1 MRVQSVLCAEVI
13 NEWENR
19 HVSSIQK
26 ARIDVSIRQAANAKY
41 KRVGPELSAIQS
53 GIVPVI
59 IEVPRDQRNKLGPS
73 YEEFYMSLALLIS
86 NCFGAPLVV

>member
-1 MRVQSVLCAEVI
+1 MGRKVQSVLFEGRVFYALKLI

-73 YEEFYMSLALLIS
+73 YEEFHIS
-86 NCFGAPLVV
+86 PA